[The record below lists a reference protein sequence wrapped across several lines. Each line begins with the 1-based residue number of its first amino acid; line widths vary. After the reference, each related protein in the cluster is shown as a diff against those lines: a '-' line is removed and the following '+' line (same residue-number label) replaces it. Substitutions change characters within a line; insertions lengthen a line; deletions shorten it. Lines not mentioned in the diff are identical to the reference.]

1 MLLGWIGFLPM
12 MQFSLARNIFMHY
25 HALHVYFFL
34 LSYALP
40 LAVILC
46 LSSLSLLISLLVM
59 EPKKSVPSENLIH
72 RGSSSSFPFDSI
84 WFCDEKARDD
94 FFENFSNR
102 VIHLER

>member
-1 MLLGWIGFLPM
+1 M

-46 LSSLSLLISLLVM
+46 LSSLSLSLLISLLVM

-84 WFCDEKARDD
+84 WFRDEKARDD

-102 VIHLER
+102 IIHSEH

>member
-1 MLLGWIGFLPM
+1 M

-46 LSSLSLLISLLVM
+46 LSSLSLSLLISLLVM

-84 WFCDEKARDD
+84 WFRDEKARDD

>member
-1 MLLGWIGFLPM
+1 
-12 MQFSLARNIFMHY
+12 MHY

-46 LSSLSLLISLLVM
+46 LSSLSLSLLISLLVM
-59 EPKKSVPSENLIH
+59 EPKKSVPSENLIRH
-72 RGSSSSFPFDSI
+72 DSSSSSFPSDSI

-94 FFENFSNR
+94 FFENFSNW